1 MAVTAEST
9 PNPNALK
16 FVVGVPVGGPVTY
29 RDADGADEW
38 VAKLFALGGVQQVFC
53 TGDFVS
59 VTKTADTDWD
69 ALLGDV
75 QAILDAQFASA

>member
-38 VAKLFALGGVQQVFC
+38 VASLFALGGVQQVFC

-59 VTKTADTDWD
+59 VTKTADADWD
-69 ALLGDV
+69 ALVTEV
-75 QAILDAQFASA
+75 QTILESAFPT

>member
-1 MAVTAEST
+1 VTVTAERT

-16 FVVGVPVGGPVTY
+16 FVVGRPVGGPVTY
-29 RDADGADEW
+29 RSADDAPDVAW
-38 VAKLFALGGVQQVFC
+38 VAEVFALGGVQQVFL

-69 ALLGDV
+69 SLESAV
-75 QAILDAQFASA
+75 SSILETAYR